1 MTDTVR
7 TGLVPARAGLA
18 GAAIWIILAAALVAA
33 CLLSFGIGRFGVPV
47 DHTVGILFSHILP
60 VEPTW
65 TDVEARVVNLLRGPR
80 ILIAVFAGAALAISG
95 ASLQAVF
102 SNPLVD
108 PQIIGV
114 SSGAAAGGVFA
125 ILVFGDPTTTVMF
138 SFLGGLLAIGIVYG
152 LSTIAGRSSVL
163 SLVLGGVVISAFF
176 LALVGVVKYVADPE
190 DKLPTIVFWLMGS
203 FAVSTWERFW
213 MMFVPVV
220 VSGAGLLLLRYRI
233 NILSLGDEEAASLR
247 INVTGTRWL
256 VLICV
261 ALCTSAT
268 VAVSGVIGWVGLI
281 IPYIARMLV
290 GPNNTVVLPASA
302 LLGGIYLLMVDN
314 VARTATAGEMPI
326 GMITA
331 LIGTPIFAYL
341 FWRSQRVKNG

>member
-7 TGLVPARAGLA
+7 TGPGPARAGIA
-18 GAAIWIILAAALVAA
+18 GAAIWIILGGGLIAA
-33 CLLSFGIGRFGVPV
+33 CLASFAIGRFGVPINN
-47 DHTVGILFSHILP
+47 TIGILLSHVVPI
-60 VEPTW
+60 EPTW

-80 ILIAVFAGAALAISG
+80 VLLAVFAGAALAVCG

-125 ILVFGDPTTTVMF
+125 ILVFGDPTMTVIF
-138 SFLGGLLAIGIVYG
+138 SFLGGLLAIAIVYG
-152 LSTIAGRSSVL
+152 LSTVAGRSSVL

-176 LALVGVVKYVADPE
+176 LALVGVVKYSADPE

-203 FAVSTWERFW
+203 FAASTWERFW
-213 MMFVPVV
+213 MMIVPVV

-256 VLICV
+256 VLILV

-314 VARTATAGEMPI
+314 VARTASAAEMPI

-341 FWRSQRVKNG
+341 FWHSQRAKNG

>member
-1 MTDTVR
+1 M
-7 TGLVPARAGLA
+7 
-18 GAAIWIILAAALVAA
+18 
-33 CLLSFGIGRFGVPV
+33 
-47 DHTVGILFSHILP
+47 
-60 VEPTW
+60 
-65 TDVEARVVNLLRGPR
+65 VNLLRGPR
-80 ILIAVFAGAALAISG
+80 ILLAVFAGAALAVSG

-125 ILVFGDPTTTVMF
+125 ILVFGDPTTTVLF
-138 SFLGGLLAIGIVYG
+138 SFLGGMLAIGVVYG
-152 LSTIAGRSSVL
+152 LSNVAGRSSVL

-203 FAVSTWERFW
+203 FATATWERFW
-213 MMFVPVV
+213 MMVIPVI

-247 INVTGTRWL
+247 INVTATRWL
-256 VLICV
+256 VLMLV

-290 GPNNTVVLPASA
+290 GPNNTVVLAASA

-341 FWRSQRVKNG
+341 FWHSQRMKNG